1 MNWLFLVLLAFC
13 ILGVIRGARRGLVRM
28 AVSMVFLVLVLVLAS
43 VINPYVSSFI
53 KNNTELYRN
62 FTESCSNLI
71 EDRMEDA
78 QEALTLND
86 QVQLIDE
93 LPLPQ
98 TVKDGLLKNNT
109 ATGYKKLAAEK
120 FADYIAAYVANLLL
134 CAVAFLL
141 SFVLALIL
149 IQIFLHVTD
158 LLTALPVIS
167 QINFAGG
174 ALLGFIWSMIFIGLF
189 FILASLLSGTGFGQ
203 MVQDAVQESAA
214 VRWFYDHNMLW
225 LLIEVFLGL

>member
-13 ILGVIRGARRGLVRM
+13 ILGVIRGACKGLVRM
-28 AVSMVFLVLVLVLAS
+28 AVSMVFLVLVFVLAS

-53 KNNTELYRN
+53 RDNTELYRT
-62 FTESCSNLI
+62 FTESCSDMI
-71 EDRMEDA
+71 EDRMAEAGD
-78 QEALTLND
+78 ALTLNA
-86 QVQLIDE
+86 QVQIIDE
-93 LPLPQ
+93 LPLPK

-109 ATGYKKLAAEK
+109 AMSYKKLSADK
-120 FADYIAAYVANLLL
+120 FADYVAAYVGNLLL

-149 IQIFLHVTD
+149 MQIFLHVTD

-174 ALLGFIWSMIFIGLF
+174 ALLGFVWAMIFIGLF
-189 FILASLLSGTGFGQ
+189 FILASLLSATGFGQ
-203 MVQDAVQESAA
+203 MVQAAVQESAS

>member
-13 ILGVIRGARRGLVRM
+13 MLGVIRGACKGLVRM
-28 AVSMVFLVLVLVLAS
+28 AVSMVFLVLVFVLAS

-53 KNNTELYRN
+53 RDNTELYRT
-62 FTESCSNLI
+62 FTESCSDMI
-71 EDRMEDA
+71 EDRMEEAGD
-78 QEALTLND
+78 ALTLNA
-86 QVQLIDE
+86 QVQIIDE
-93 LPLPQ
+93 LPLPK

-109 ATGYKKLAAEK
+109 AMSYKKLSADK
-120 FADYIAAYVANLLL
+120 FADYVAAYVGNLLL

-149 IQIFLHVTD
+149 MQIFLHVTD

-174 ALLGFIWSMIFIGLF
+174 ALLGFVWAMIFIGLF

-203 MVQDAVQESAA
+203 MVQAAVQESAS

>member
-13 ILGVIRGARRGLVRM
+13 ILGVIRGACKGLVRM
-28 AVSMVFLVLVLVLAS
+28 AVSMVFLVLVFVLAS

-53 KNNTELYRN
+53 RDNTELYRT
-62 FTESCSNLI
+62 FAESCSDMI
-71 EDRMEDA
+71 EDRMEEAGD
-78 QEALTLND
+78 ALTLNA
-86 QVQLIDE
+86 QVQIIDE
-93 LPLPQ
+93 LPLPK

-109 ATGYKKLAAEK
+109 AMSYKKLSADK
-120 FADYIAAYVANLLL
+120 FADYVAAYVGNLLL

-149 IQIFLHVTD
+149 MQIFLHVTD

-174 ALLGFIWSMIFIGLF
+174 ALLGFVWAMIFIGLF

-203 MVQDAVQESAA
+203 MVQAAVQESAS

>member
-13 ILGVIRGARRGLVRM
+13 ILGVIRGACKGLVRM
-28 AVSMVFLVLVLVLAS
+28 AVSMVFLVLVFVLAS

-53 KNNTELYRN
+53 RDNTELYRT
-62 FTESCSNLI
+62 FTESCSDMI
-71 EDRMEDA
+71 EDRMEEAGD
-78 QEALTLND
+78 ALTLNA
-86 QVQLIDE
+86 QVQIIDE
-93 LPLPQ
+93 LPLPK

-109 ATGYKKLAAEK
+109 AMSYKKLSADK
-120 FADYIAAYVANLLL
+120 FADYVAAYVGNLLL

-149 IQIFLHVTD
+149 MQIFLHVTD

-174 ALLGFIWSMIFIGLF
+174 ALLGFVWAMVFIGLF

-203 MVQDAVQESAA
+203 MVQAAVQESAS

>member
-13 ILGVIRGARRGLVRM
+13 ILGVIRGACKGLVRM
-28 AVSMVFLVLVLVLAS
+28 AVSMVFLVLVFVLAS

-53 KNNTELYRN
+53 RDNTELYRT
-62 FTESCSNLI
+62 FTESCSDMI
-71 EDRMEDA
+71 EERMEEAGD
-78 QEALTLND
+78 ALTLNA
-86 QVQLIDE
+86 QVQIIDE
-93 LPLPQ
+93 LPLPK

-109 ATGYKKLAAEK
+109 AMSYKKLSADK
-120 FADYIAAYVANLLL
+120 FADYVAAYVGNLLL

-149 IQIFLHVTD
+149 MQIFLHVTD

-174 ALLGFIWSMIFIGLF
+174 ALLGFVWAMIFIGLF

-203 MVQDAVQESAA
+203 MVQAAVQESAS

>member
-13 ILGVIRGARRGLVRM
+13 ILGVIRGACKGLVRM
-28 AVSMVFLVLVLVLAS
+28 AVSMVFLGLVFVLAS

-53 KNNTELYRN
+53 RDNTELYRT
-62 FTESCSNLI
+62 FTESCSDMI
-71 EDRMEDA
+71 EDRMEEAGD
-78 QEALTLND
+78 ALTLNA
-86 QVQLIDE
+86 QVQIIDE
-93 LPLPQ
+93 LPLPK

-109 ATGYKKLAAEK
+109 AMSYKKLSADK
-120 FADYIAAYVANLLL
+120 FADYVAAYVGNLLL

-149 IQIFLHVTD
+149 MQIFLHVTD

-174 ALLGFIWSMIFIGLF
+174 ALLGFVWAMIFIGLF

-203 MVQDAVQESAA
+203 MVQAAVQESAS

>member
-13 ILGVIRGARRGLVRM
+13 ILGVIRGACKGLVRM
-28 AVSMVFLVLVLVLAS
+28 AVSMVFLVLVFVLAS

-53 KNNTELYRN
+53 RDNTELYRT
-62 FTESCSNLI
+62 FTESCSDMI
-71 EDRMEDA
+71 EDRMEEAGD
-78 QEALTLND
+78 ALTLNA
-86 QVQLIDE
+86 QVQIIDE
-93 LPLPQ
+93 LPLPK

-109 ATGYKKLAAEK
+109 AMSYKKLSADK
-120 FADYIAAYVANLLL
+120 FADYVAAYVGNLLL

-149 IQIFLHVTD
+149 MQIFLHVTD

-174 ALLGFIWSMIFIGLF
+174 ALLGFVWAMIFIGLF

-203 MVQDAVQESAA
+203 MVQAAVQESAS

-225 LLIEVFLGL
+225 LLIEVFMGL

>member
-13 ILGVIRGARRGLVRM
+13 ILGVIRGACKGLVRM
-28 AVSMVFLVLVLVLAS
+28 AVSLVFLVLVFVLAS
-43 VINPYVSSFI
+43 VINAYVSSFI
-53 KNNTELYRN
+53 RDNTELYRT
-62 FTESCSNLI
+62 FTESCSDMI
-71 EDRMEDA
+71 EDRMEEAGD
-78 QEALTLND
+78 ALTLNA
-86 QVQLIDE
+86 QVQIIDE
-93 LPLPQ
+93 LPLPK
-98 TVKDGLLKNNT
+98 TVKDGLLKNTT
-109 ATGYKKLAAEK
+109 AMSYKKLSADK
-120 FADYIAAYVANLLL
+120 FADYVAAYVGNLLL

-149 IQIFLHVTD
+149 MQIFLHVTD

-174 ALLGFIWSMIFIGLF
+174 ALLGFVWAMIFIGLF

-203 MVQDAVQESAA
+203 MVQAAVQESAS

>member
-13 ILGVIRGARRGLVRM
+13 ILGVIRGACKGLVRM
-28 AVSMVFLVLVLVLAS
+28 AVSMVFLVLVFVLAS

-53 KNNTELYRN
+53 RDNTELYRT
-62 FTESCSNLI
+62 FTESCSDMI
-71 EDRMEDA
+71 EDRMEEAGD
-78 QEALTLND
+78 ALTLNA
-86 QVQLIDE
+86 QVQIIDE
-93 LPLPQ
+93 LPLPK

-109 ATGYKKLAAEK
+109 AMSYKKLSADK
-120 FADYIAAYVANLLL
+120 FADYVAAYVGNLLL

-149 IQIFLHVTD
+149 MQIFLHVTD

-203 MVQDAVQESAA
+203 MVQAAVQESAS

>member
-13 ILGVIRGARRGLVRM
+13 ILGVIRGACKGLVRM
-28 AVSMVFLVLVLVLAS
+28 AVSMVFLVLVFVLAS

-53 KNNTELYRN
+53 RDNTELYRT
-62 FTESCSNLI
+62 FTESRSDMI
-71 EDRMEDA
+71 EDRMEEAGD
-78 QEALTLND
+78 ALTLNA
-86 QVQLIDE
+86 QVQIIDE
-93 LPLPQ
+93 LPLPK

-109 ATGYKKLAAEK
+109 AMSYKKLSADK
-120 FADYIAAYVANLLL
+120 FADYVAAYVGNLLL

-149 IQIFLHVTD
+149 MQIFLHVTD

-174 ALLGFIWSMIFIGLF
+174 ALLGFVWAMIFIGLF

-203 MVQDAVQESAA
+203 MVQAAVQESAS